1 MDLRLTRMNALLR
14 DRSELTERQFLAK
27 QRKNFKYG
35 SKEYNELTK
44 MIKKIDAQDKGKA
57 RGGAVMKARG
67 GTFKGTF

>member
-1 MDLRLTRMNALLR
+1 MFAAQAMLASLAKDKR
-14 DRSELTERQFLAK
+14 ELTERQFLAK

-44 MIKKIDAQDKGKA
+44 MIKKIDAQGKGKA

-67 GTFKGTF
+67 GTFKGIF